1 MKRKKYQRKIMRR
14 LVPIIKRVE
23 YNQDLKRK
31 LMLLIWMR
39 FSMKKSQTKNH
50 TVKINLLNMSP
61 QSNGLFEIIIT
72 YRLQLLDIK
81 NIRLQNIYNDD
92 IEELHKNVALGK

>member
-1 MKRKKYQRKIMRR
+1 MRR

-23 YNQDLKRK
+23 YRQDLKRK

-50 TVKINLLNMSP
+50 IAKINLLNMNH
-61 QSNGLFEIIIT
+61 QSNGLFENNNT

-92 IEELHKNVALGK
+92 IEELRKNVALGK